1 MRADERFFEQRLK
14 LSHLRLVTLLA
25 SLGQVRL
32 VAEHLHVTQ
41 PAVSKQL
48 AELQA
53 GLGGPIV
60 IRVGNR
66 LQFTAMG
73 EALLRHA
80 REVLLRLEQAR
91 HEVDALSKG
100 LSGSLA
106 IGGVVTVMAVMA
118 PALVLQ
124 LKSRAPNLDV
134 SLVEA
139 TSDRLFPMLARG
151 ELDLLFSRV
160 PPSGRMAGVTGAL
173 VFRDPIVVACGRQ
186 HPLAARPR
194 VVPADLAGMPWI
206 VPGDESPAF
215 IALDR
220 WMRRHRLRLPPG
232 CVRSNAL
239 STIEKLLKA
248 YPFLTLLSASM
259 ARTLAARAEV
269 KVLALPGASF
279 LGEVHVFH
287 RDPAAN
293 PVVKAALECVEAV
306 RQTLFEGTGR
316 RTA

>member
-1 MRADERFFEQRLK
+1 MQAGERFFEQRLK

-41 PAVSKQL
+41 PAISKQL

-60 IRVGNR
+60 TRVGNR

-106 IGGVVTVMAVMA
+106 VGGVVTVMAMVA

-160 PPSGRMAGVTGAL
+160 PPAARLAGVVGEL
-173 VFRDPIVVACGRQ
+173 VFRDPIVIACGRQ

-194 VVPADLAGMPWI
+194 VTPADLKGMPWI
-206 VPGDESPAF
+206 LPSSESPAF

-220 WMRRHRLRLPPG
+220 WMRRHRLRFPPG

-259 ARTLAARAEV
+259 ARTLATRAEV
-269 KVLALPGASF
+269 KVLPLPGASF
-279 LGEVHVFH
+279 LDEVWIFH
-287 RDPAAN
+287 RQPGAN
-293 PVVKAALECVEAV
+293 PVIKAALDCVEAV
-306 RQTLFEGTGR
+306 QRTLVDAR
-316 RTA
+316 LSS